1 MEKDIKNIKKKILVV
16 DDEVNSREG
25 LSKILIKEGF
35 EVVCAEDGSSAFE
48 KILTTDFDIVIT
60 DLKMEGTGG
69 IELLEKIKKEKP
81 TISVILVTAY
91 GEVNSYLKAMNLG
104 AFEYLNKPIKIDELR
119 HIINKALNAP
129 EQ

>member
-1 MEKDIKNIKKKILVV
+1 MEKSMKKKIIVF
-16 DDEVNSREG
+16 DDELNSREG
-25 LSKILIKEGF
+25 LSKILVKEGF
-35 EVVCAEDGSSAFE
+35 EVVCAEDGASAFQ
-48 KILTTDFDIVIT
+48 KIMESDFDIVIT

-81 TISVILVTAY
+81 TIGVILVTAY

-119 HIINKALNAP
+119 HIINKALNLD

>member
-1 MEKDIKNIKKKILVV
+1 MDEEKDKKKILVV

-25 LSKILIKEGF
+25 LSKILSKEGF
-35 EVVCAEDGSSAFE
+35 DVVCAEDGESAL
-48 KILTTDFDIVIT
+48 KKAQDIDFDIIIT

-69 IELLEKIKKEKP
+69 IELLERIKKEKP
-81 TISVILVTAY
+81 DIGVILVTAY

-119 HIINKALNAP
+119 HIVDKALANKN
-129 EQ
+129 